1 KDIGDEYKV
10 SGYPTIKFF
19 PKGEDKTPINYEGG
33 RTEEDFVKFLNEKC
47 GKQRLVGGL
56 LSEEAGKI
64 SELEALVVKFN
75 NAPGKTEISKIIVE
89 SQAIADKLNT
99 RFVKIHISPAHYYVK
114 IMNKIVEKDDYA
126 VNEIARLDKIIKSG
140 TISGSKIDD
149 FTIRKNIL
157 SGFHKDGDKITHEEL

>member
-1 KDIGDEYKV
+1 PIYEKV
-10 SGYPTIKFF
+10 AQDYSQEPD
-19 PKGEDKTPINYEGG
+19 GEDKTPINYEGG
-33 RTEEDFVKFLNEKC
+33 RTEGDFVKFLNEKC

-64 SELEALVVKFN
+64 PELEALVVKFN

-99 RFVKIHISPAHYYVK
+99 RPAQYYVK

-126 VNEIARLDKIIKSG
+126 ENEIARLDKIIKSG

-157 SGFHKDGDKITHEEL
+157 SGFHKDGDKVTHEEL